1 MTRSLGTRAMATLQN
16 LESAKIIQFPLQR
29 RLGVATGTSAAS
41 QVVNEAERPLV
52 TYDAWY
58 HDAAIREE
66 RTRKQ

>member
-1 MTRSLGTRAMATLQN
+1 MTRSLGTRAMPILQN
-16 LESAKIIQFPLQR
+16 LDSAKIIQFPLQR
-29 RLGVATGTSAAS
+29 RLGLATGTSAGS

-58 HDAAIREE
+58 HDAAIRED

>member
-1 MTRSLGTRAMATLQN
+1 MPTLPN

-29 RLGVATGTSAAS
+29 RLGLAGTASAGS
-41 QVVNEAERPLV
+41 QMVNEAEHPLV

-58 HDAAIREE
+58 HDAAIHEE

>member
-1 MTRSLGTRAMATLQN
+1 
-16 LESAKIIQFPLQR
+16 LQR